1 MSSQPFTT
9 SMVEI
14 VREGVRTM
22 KDRYEKST
30 KARQVNKNTIE
41 IVSKLTKNGRT
52 IGTERQRITAKS

>member
-1 MSSQPFTT
+1 
-9 SMVEI
+9 
-14 VREGVRTM
+14 M